1 MSETG
6 VTLHRQ
12 ESMRGPYPEGLAKR
26 RTNHYQLSIYVCMY
40 MALSYSISNHKGDC
54 PIGQTRG
61 QHLSTT
67 TTHIVLDL
75 LSPLSSPSLLS
86 STSLFKT
93 LVLRALP
100 THPFSSACLVRQLP
114 FKTQYNSVAVI
125 SSLFDSMAAEGNEI
139 PTRRSRSRRST
150 SSMKVGSLGRCSK
163 QYLKEQRGRLYIM
176 WRCSVMLLCWHD

>member
-1 MSETG
+1 
-6 VTLHRQ
+6 
-12 ESMRGPYPEGLAKR
+12 MRGPYPEGLAKR
-26 RTNHYQLSIYVCMY
+26 RQNITNQLHVCPWLCHI
-40 MALSYSISNHKGDC
+40 ALATTRGDR

-75 LSPLSSPSLLS
+75 LSPHTPPSLLS
-86 STSLFKT
+86 SISLFKT

-100 THPFSSACLVRQLP
+100 THPFSSACLVHQLP
-114 FKTQYNSVAVI
+114 FKTRYNSVAI
-125 SSLFDSMAAEGNEI
+125 SSWFDSMAAEGNEI

-150 SSMKVGSLGRCSK
+150 GSMKVGSLGRCSK

-176 WRCSVMLLCWHD
+176 WRCTVMLLCWHD